1 LIWCYEGETL
11 LETLAE
17 VAIDYARKLKVSYAE
32 ARFQSDI
39 RESIILK
46 NGILEASVLEEERGI
61 GIRVVVDSS
70 LGFASMNI
78 LTRRSVE
85 DAVKKAF
92 KAARSASK
100 VLKKGVSMGIEE
112 PANDKVEVKPRVKSS
127 DVDLESKVQLLKE
140 ADEEAG
146 AFVAK
151 TNVKIPARILTL
163 DTWNTEKI
171 VITSEGGSVRSIM
184 PRAALFTLLTAYHPE
199 KGSIQRFF
207 NLGGTG
213 GWEVVE
219 KWNLP
224 KLFSEEAYSLS
235 KIILEAKKPPK
246 GEMDVVMGPEVVG
259 IVSHESCGHPSEA
272 DRILGR
278 EAAQA
283 GETYLKTNSLGLRV
297 GSAYVNVVDDPT
309 VKGSFGF
316 YKYDEEGVK
325 ARKRI
330 LIKEGIINEFLHNR
344 ETAGVFG
351 VQSNGSSRAVS
362 YNREPIV
369 RMANTFVEPGDYTK
383 EELIEGIQEGIYV
396 KNFMEWNIDDRRFNQ
411 RYVGLEAYRIE
422 KGELKERVR
431 NPVLEMTTIGLWS
444 AIDAVG
450 EDLEFQAAY
459 CGKGDPMQ
467 GIPVWTGG
475 PHVRLRKVKLGGV

>member
-1 LIWCYEGETL
+1 MEALVEL
-11 LETLAE
+11 
-17 VAIDYARKLKVSYAE
+17 AIDYARRLKVAYAE
-32 ARFQSDI
+32 ARFQSDV

-61 GIRVVVDSS
+61 SIRIVVDNS
-70 LGFASMNI
+70 LGFAATNI
-78 LTRRSVE
+78 LTRRSVQ

-92 KAARSASK
+92 EAAKAGSRI
-100 VLKKGVSMGIEE
+100 LKNGVSMSREE
-112 PANDKVEVKPRVKSS
+112 PAHGRVEVKPRVKPR
-127 DVDLESKVQLLKE
+127 DVDLESKVQLLNE
-140 ADEEAG
+140 ADDETK
-146 AFVAK
+146 AFMGK
-151 TNVKIPARILTL
+151 TNVKFPARILTL
-163 DTWNTEKI
+163 DTWNTEKFLM
-171 VITSEGGSVRSIM
+171 TSEGSSVYSNI

-199 KGSIQRFF
+199 KGSVQRFF

-213 GWEVVE
+213 GWEIVE
-219 KWNLP
+219 RWDLP
-224 KLFSEEAYSLS
+224 KVFREEAYSLS
-235 KIILEAKKPPK
+235 MIALEAEKPPK
-246 GEMDVVMGPEVVG
+246 GKMDVVLGPEVVG

-283 GETYLKTNSLGLRV
+283 GETYLKTDSLGLRV
-297 GSAYVNVVDDPT
+297 GSPHVNVVDDPT

-316 YKYDEEGVK
+316 YRYDEEGVE
-325 ARKRI
+325 ARKRT
-330 LIKEGIINEFLHNR
+330 LIKEGVINEFLHNR
-344 ETAGVFG
+344 ETASIFG
-351 VQSNGSSRAVS
+351 VHSNGASRAAA

-369 RMANTFVEPGDYTK
+369 RMANTFLEPGDHTK
-383 EELIEGIQEGIYV
+383 EELIEGVREGIYV

-431 NPVLEMTTIGLWS
+431 NPVLEITTVGLWS
-444 AIDAVG
+444 AVDAVG

-459 CGKGDPMQ
+459 CGKGDPLQ

-475 PHVRLRKVKLGGV
+475 PHVRLRDVRLGGE